1 MDHGVISF
9 GVTVS
14 QRLPSSGLFQI
25 RPALGPAQ
33 SMPSRAGEGTIEYTT
48 PRRGPATGE
57 FFAFKA
63 SMVEGSGGFSRVKS
77 WLIFSQCWPASVVLK
92 TYWLP
97 K

>member
-1 MDHGVISF
+1 MDHGVMSF
-9 GVTVS
+9 GVTFS
-14 QRLPSSGLFQI
+14 QRLPSSALFQI
-25 RPALGPAQ
+25 SPSLVPAH
-33 SMPSRAGEGTIEYTT
+33 SRPSRAGDGAIEYTT

-63 SMVEGSGGFSRVKS
+63 SIVEGSGGFSRVRS
-77 WLIFSQCWPASVVLK
+77 RLIFSQCSPASVVLK